1 MRRVPQTPE
10 EMRNWLIKVIY
21 AKAADYHR
29 KTKRLRQ
36 HEELI
41 LNSED
46 ERGHELI
53 DRVPSPSSAEDFSDV
68 EVHLWLDSL
77 PEQERDVLIGL
88 ILRDQ
93 TEQEVAREI
102 GISRQSVSRLKQQ
115 AIQRLRDEMVN
126 K

>member
-10 EMRNWLIKVIY
+10 EMRSWLIKVIY

-29 KTKRLRQ
+29 KARRLRQ

-46 ERGHELI
+46 ERGRELI
-53 DRVPSPSSAEDFSDV
+53 DRVSSTSSAEDFSNV

-93 TEQEVAREI
+93 TEQEVAREM
-102 GISRQSVSRLKQQ
+102 GISRQSVSRHKQR

>member
-10 EMRNWLIKVIY
+10 EMRSWLIKVIY

-29 KTKRLRQ
+29 KARRLRQ

-46 ERGHELI
+46 ERGRELI
-53 DRVPSPSSAEDFSDV
+53 DRVSSTSSAEDFSDV
-68 EVHLWLDSL
+68 EVHIWLDSL

-88 ILRDQ
+88 IVRDQ
-93 TEQEVAREI
+93 IDKEVSI
-102 GISRQSVSRLKQQ
+102 
-115 AIQRLRDEMVN
+115 
-126 K
+126 